1 MDKEDLNKII
11 LAIKDNSM
19 SVSGWIIAGELSN
32 QAEEEDT
39 DIENV
44 LKVLVEEIE
53 RLREGIC
60 L

>member
-11 LAIKDNSM
+11 AAIKDNSL
-19 SVSGWIIAGELSN
+19 SVSGWIIEHDLSD
-32 QAEEEDT
+32 EDT

-44 LKVLVEEIE
+44 LNTLVEEIE
-53 RLREGIC
+53 RLRGER